1 MDNIVIKMERNTR
14 GYQGPHYSLTIF
26 GDGTVTYEG
35 SSGVKTQGKRTAHL
49 DESRIQELIKEFMN
63 LYYFDLEDRYEE
75 PAGSNQ
81 PTVTTFIK
89 IGDKSKSIFHIRG
102 SRAPS
107 GLLRLEDKIDK
118 ITNSNQWTG
127 L

>member
-1 MDNIVIKMERNTR
+1 MDIIIKMERHTTGSLAPN
-14 GYQGPHYSLTIF
+14 YSLTIF
-26 GDGTVTYEG
+26 GNGTVVYDG
-35 SSGVKTQGKRTAHL
+35 RSGVKTQGKRTAHL
-49 DESRIQELIKEFMN
+49 DVIRIQELIKEFMN
-63 LYYFDLEDRYEE
+63 LYYFDLEDRYEV

-81 PTVTTFIK
+81 PTVTTSIK
-89 IGDKSKSIFHIRG
+89 MGDKSKSIFHMHG

-118 ITNSNQWTG
+118 ITNSNRWTG